1 MAENPN
7 QPASDDAVLGG
18 QNPQPINAAVL
29 GSIEGVKRR
38 LASGDVAQRIAAL
51 PEALKYGQDGLELL
65 MHGLNDE
72 SWQVQCAAYSLLQEN
87 VEPAL
92 KSSLRA
98 YNPYLLKCL
107 HSLTGELG
115 SRVKSVAI
123 SPDGQTL
130 VGSMYVTIKLWNLRT
145 GELKSTLTGHS
156 QAILSV
162 AFSPDGRTLGS
173 GSYDKTI
180 KLWDV
185 GTDELRST
193 LTGHSDTVNSVAFSP
208 DGQSLASGSDDR
220 TIKLWNTNIGEL
232 RSTLTGHS
240 NKVKSVAF
248 SPDGKTLASGSDDH
262 TIKLWDVGSGE
273 LKSTL
278 EGHSGYFGS
287 VAFSPD
293 GLTLASGSWDKTIKL
308 WDVGTGKLK
317 RTLKHSRYVESITFS
332 PDGQTLA
339 SGSYDKTIKLW
350 DVGTGELR
358 STLTGHSNTVT
369 SVTFSPDG
377 QTIVSGSDDTT
388 LKLWGREN
396 SSQPRPDSVQF
407 FHRYLALKKAL
418 KSGQAG
424 LDLLIQALK
433 DESWSVREA
442 AYSLLQES
450 EEPRVKQALQEY
462 GSDSSFAV
470 GMNYARLKS
479 LLVAQRWKEAEEET
493 ENIMLDISGCERGAD
508 VSSILDLRTIPS
520 TLYGVSND
528 SDLQCRIPDQDLRT
542 IYDLWERYS
551 NGRSSFNEQKSSLG
565 FWIDCKDQ
573 IPEFFSSRDRIRKQ
587 FAEEQRDL
595 NVHGGYSHWD

>member
-7 QPASDDAVLGG
+7 QPTSDDAVLGG
-18 QNPQPINAAVL
+18 QNPQPCHAAVL
-29 GSIEGVKRR
+29 GSLVSVKRR

-51 PEALKYGQDGLELL
+51 PDALKYGQDGLELL
-65 MHGLNDE
+65 IHALNDR
-72 SWQVQCAAYSLLQEN
+72 SWQVQCAAYSLLQEI

-98 YNPYLLKCL
+98 YNPYLVKCL
-107 HSLTGELG
+107 NTLTGELG
-115 SRVKSVAI
+115 STVNSVAI

-145 GELKSTLTGHS
+145 GELKSTLRGHS

-173 GSYDKTI
+173 GSWDNTI

-193 LTGHSDTVNSVAFSP
+193 LTGHSGFVNSVAFSP
-208 DGQSLASGSDDR
+208 DGQTLASGSADR

-240 NKVKSVAF
+240 KEVESVTF
-248 SPDGKTLASGSDDH
+248 SPDGKTLASGSHDD
-262 TIKLWDVGSGE
+262 TIKLWDIGSNE

-278 EGHSGYFGS
+278 EGHSGFVYS

-308 WDVGTGKLK
+308 WDVGIGKLK
-317 RTLKHSRYVESITFS
+317 RTLKHSGYVNSVTFS

-339 SGSYDKTIKLW
+339 SGSWDKTIKLW
-350 DVGTGELR
+350 DVGTGELK
-358 STLTGHSNTVT
+358 STLTGHSKEVE
-369 SVTFSPDG
+369 SVTFSPDS
-377 QTIVSGSDDTT
+377 QALVSGSRDST

-396 SSQPRPDSVQF
+396 SSQPRPDPVQF

-462 GSDSSFAV
+462 GFDSTFAV
-470 GMNYARLKS
+470 GMNYAGLKS

-493 ENIMLDISGCERGAD
+493 ENILLDISGCERGAD
-508 VSSILDLRTIPS
+508 LSSILDLRTIPS
-520 TLYGVSND
+520 TLYAVDSD

-565 FWIDCKDQ
+565 FWIECKNQ
-573 IPEFFSSRDRIRKQ
+573 IPEFFSSRERIKER

-595 NVHGGYSHWD
+595 YVHGGYSHWD